1 MPPLLAATVGRLRRL
16 TLLDLGVFDELRF
29 DASATVSAIGVAVA
43 SIALLGLGGWLWWVT
58 TPGLGDDASVFLKT
72 VVLGTLFGTG
82 AWLGWLLVI
91 YAVLRQ
97 VSRVTVPI
105 EQLLRTAGFAAA
117 PLVLA
122 LGMLIPSI
130 SFGMG
135 LLALASWAGMT
146 HAALERT
153 LGRGGGD
160 VLAAN
165 LAGFGTWVI
174 VMSLLATG
182 SNQIGPGPFLAESIW
197 DALAGRSIT
206 FG

>member
-1 MPPLLAATVGRLRRL
+1 MPPLLTATAGRLRRL
-16 TLLDLGVFDELRF
+16 AAFDLTVFDDLRF
-29 DASATVSAIGVAVA
+29 DASATVPAIAVAVV
-43 SIALLGLGGWLWWVT
+43 SIALLGLGGWLWWAT
-58 TPGLGDDASVFLKT
+58 TPGLADDTSVFIKT
-72 VVLGTLFGTG
+72 VLLGTVFGTG

-97 VSRVTVPI
+97 VSRVTVPM

-117 PLVLA
+117 PLVIA
-122 LGMLIPSI
+122 LGMVIPSI
-130 SFGMG
+130 SFGVG
-135 LLALASWAGMT
+135 LLALAAWAGAT

-165 LAGFGTWVI
+165 LAGFGVWVI

-197 DALAGRSIT
+197 DAIAGRNIT

>member
-1 MPPLLAATVGRLRRL
+1 MPPLLNTTIGHLRRL
-16 TLLDLGVFDELRF
+16 ATLDLEVFDDLRF
-29 DASATVSAIGVAVA
+29 DPAATLPAILVAVV
-43 SIALLGLGGWLWWVT
+43 SMALLGIGGWLWWVT

-72 VVLGTLFGTG
+72 VILGTIFGAG
-82 AWLGWLLVI
+82 AWLAWLLVI

-97 VSRVTVPI
+97 LSRLTVPM

-122 LGMLIPSI
+122 LGMVIPSI
-130 SFGMG
+130 SFGIG
-135 LLALASWAGMT
+135 LLALAAWVAT
-146 HAALERT
+146 TQVAVERT
-153 LGRGGGD
+153 IGRGGGD

-165 LAGFGTWVI
+165 LAGFAVWAI

-197 DALAGRSIT
+197 DAIAGQNIT